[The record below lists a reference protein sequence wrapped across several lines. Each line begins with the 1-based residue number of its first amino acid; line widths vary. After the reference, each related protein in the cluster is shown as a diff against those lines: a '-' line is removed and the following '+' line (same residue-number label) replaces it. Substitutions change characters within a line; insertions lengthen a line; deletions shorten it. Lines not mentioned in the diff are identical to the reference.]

1 LLIEVDGDYFHA
13 NPDVYTEGDLNSMQK
28 RNVKNDEF
36 KDTLANGRGYV
47 LTRVWESDL
56 AKKYEEVKDSIK
68 KQIGL

>member
-1 LLIEVDGDYFHA
+1 
-13 NPDVYTEGDLNSMQK
+13 MQK

-36 KDTLANGRGYV
+36 KDTLANGRGYI